1 MDVLRGFKALT
12 SRFLL
17 TNTSYPVD
25 LCPAR
30 GPFVSSQFSSF
41 FSTDVWYPA
50 GTTHTQL
57 ILPCCTPEPLT
68 FGTQIWPLVPGQF
81 GRFLPLIR
89 CYQTRAGLLT
99 RVTLVGNLTDKL
111 LALIWILLVPYLLDS
126 LPTFRIQRWT
136 FCSRARGWGTLRVQ
150 RSDRHWM
157 LGLIQNDQW
166 WIGYQPA
173 RELVTNRLNWGSK
186 RLLERNDWRSWAKKS
201 VLLVITYLNHKVQHS
216 HNI

>member
-17 TNTSYPVD
+17 TNISYPVD

-41 FSTDVWYPA
+41 LSTDAWYPA
-50 GTTHTQL
+50 GTIHFVVLYPWATNVWYSDMATRTRSVW
-57 ILPCCTPEPLT
+57 PFFTLT
-68 FGTQIWPLVPGQF
+68 NKV
-81 GRFLPLIR
+81 
-89 CYQTRAGLLT
+89 CYQTRAGLLA

-150 RSDRHWM
+150 RFDRHWM

-186 RLLERNDWRSWAKKS
+186 RLLERNDWRSWGKES